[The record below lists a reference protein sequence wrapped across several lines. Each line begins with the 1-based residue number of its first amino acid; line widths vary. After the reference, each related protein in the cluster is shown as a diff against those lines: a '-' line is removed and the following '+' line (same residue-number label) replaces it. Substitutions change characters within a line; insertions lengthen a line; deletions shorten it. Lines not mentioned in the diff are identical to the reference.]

1 MDMAYLEK
9 VVFFYDFYGFG
20 GLRSTQPTN
29 YIRVLSYSK
38 TYKEVRHLRKLRFR
52 IMKRYPEY
60 KESGVE
66 WIGKIPHH
74 WEVLKAKH
82 VGSSNPSKNN
92 PKTTC
97 LKNEPVVFLPMERV
111 HTDGTID
118 QELRLPYSRLKNGY
132 TYFEEG
138 DILIAK
144 VTPCFENGKIV
155 HIKNLATSVGFGSTE
170 FIVIRPD
177 LQKVFPPFLH
187 YIFYNAPLRSIGKH
201 FMTSAIGLKRVP
213 TEFVESFRIPIP
225 TYQEQTQ
232 IANFLDRK
240 TEQIDELIRIKE
252 RQIELLQEQRTA
264 LINHTVTKGLD
275 PNVEMKP
282 SGVEWIG
289 EIPAHWEIK
298 KLKYVAKILPSN
310 VDKHIY
316 PDEIQVRLCNYT
328 DVYYNDYITVD
339 TVLKKGSCKES
350 EFTKFALRKGDVIIT
365 KDSET
370 PDDIGVPTYVK
381 DDLNNVVC
389 GYHLTMI
396 KPLACRGE
404 YIFRFIQSDR
414 TRRYFELE
422 SNGITRYG
430 LGKPSIE
437 NLRLPIP
444 TNSEQRQIADFLDRK
459 TEQINELIIAEQ
471 RKIELLKEYRQSLI
485 SEAVTGKIDVR
496 NEV

>member
-1 MDMAYLEK
+1 M
-9 VVFFYDFYGFG
+9 
-20 GLRSTQPTN
+20 R
-29 YIRVLSYSK
+29 RYS
-38 TYKEVRHLRKLRFR
+38 
-52 IMKRYPEY
+52 EY

-66 WIGKIPHH
+66 WIGKIPKH
-74 WEVLKAKH
+74 WETKAVWMMFH
-82 VGSSNPSKNN
+82 LGRGRVISNEEIVANPGQYPVYSSQTENEGIMGYIDTYDFDGDYITWTTDGAKAGTVFYRTGQFNCTNVCGTLLPKNQGLDLRFFRHALNITTSRFVRYDIN
-92 PKTTC
+92 PK
-97 LKNEPVVFLPMERV
+97 LMNNVMAKIRV
-111 HTDGTID
+111 
-118 QELRLPYSRLKNGY
+118 Q
-132 TYFEEG
+132 
-138 DILIAK
+138 
-144 VTPCFENGKIV
+144 
-155 HIKNLATSVGFGSTE
+155 
-170 FIVIRPD
+170 
-177 LQKVFPPFLH
+177 
-187 YIFYNAPLRSIGKH
+187 
-201 FMTSAIGLKRVP
+201 VP
-213 TEFVESFRIPIP
+213 SET
-225 TYQEQTQ
+225 EQTQ

-252 RQIELLQEQRTA
+252 RQIALLQEQRTA
-264 LINHTVTKGLD
+264 LINQVVTKGLD

-289 EIPAHWEIK
+289 EIPAHWEVNR
-298 KLKYVAKILPSN
+298 LKHVAKILPSN

-350 EFTKFALRKGDVIIT
+350 EFAKFALRKGDVIIT

-381 DDLNNVVC
+381 DDLDNVVC

-396 KPLACRGE
+396 RPFACLGE
-404 YIFRFIQSDR
+404 FVFRFIQSDR
-414 TRRYFELE
+414 TRRYFEVN

-430 LGKPSIE
+430 LGKSSIE
-437 NLRLPIP
+437 NLLLPIP
-444 TNSEQRQIADFLDRK
+444 TDSEQRQIADFLNNK
-459 TEQINELIIAEQ
+459 TKQIDELISAEQ